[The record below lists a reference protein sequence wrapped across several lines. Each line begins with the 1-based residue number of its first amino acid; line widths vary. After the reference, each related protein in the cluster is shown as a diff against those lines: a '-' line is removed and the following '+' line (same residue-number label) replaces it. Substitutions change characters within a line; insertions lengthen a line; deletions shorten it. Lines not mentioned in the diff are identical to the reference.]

1 MERNIKKVVILGST
15 GSVGT
20 QALNIIRAFP
30 DRFEVVGLCNGS
42 NTSLLKRQIDEFNP
56 SYINTLGEIEPGY
69 GGSLSL
75 PVEEIVALPEVD
87 SVVAATVGCAGMLPA
102 FAALEAGKT
111 LALSLI
117 HI

>member
-42 NTSLLKRQIDEFNP
+42 NNSLLKRQIDEFNP
-56 SYINTLGEIEPGY
+56 SYINTLGAVSY
-69 GGSLSL
+69 THLTL
-75 PVEEIVALPEVD
+75 PTILLV
-87 SVVAATVGCAGMLPA
+87 
-102 FAALEAGKT
+102 
-111 LALSLI
+111 
-117 HI
+117 

>member
-56 SYINTLGEIEPGY
+56 SYINTLGRSSQDTAVLLHYP
-69 GGSLSL
+69 L
-75 PVEEIVALPEVD
+75 
-87 SVVAATVGCAGMLPA
+87 
-102 FAALEAGKT
+102 KK
-111 LALSLI
+111 
-117 HI
+117 